1 MGGTLSLAASIAA
14 MDRTELERLAAGR
27 RVVSPA
33 SVHDPL
39 SFAIELLRPES
50 IARALQ
56 GLHRESLEAL
66 LALARGGDADREI
79 LPELT
84 AAGLVGLD
92 TDTGRPVPLP
102 ELDGP
107 LGGIELH
114 AEAEHERGSAPPA
127 DTSAWYGA
135 ALTSVRR
142 AAEVLF
148 ATGRHPVRLGRK
160 GQPAVASVRELAEA
174 AHCEPEPIARLLDA
188 MRAAGLLEEM
198 PGHTGAPLLGTT
210 VTAMDDWLVLD
221 YPRRWLVLA
230 RAAVSTLDA
239 RLRRG
244 VERTGPDLRA
254 VVGRLPHDYPL
265 LPEAELES
273 LARAADTAED
283 LGLTVDGRL
292 TPAATALLQA
302 EPEAALAIAETDLP
316 DPVRGIYLQ
325 PDLSIVVPGPL
336 PHEDELLLHAIAETE
351 QLGPA
356 ASLRVGTDRL
366 GRAVRRGGY
375 TAAGI
380 REQLQRL
387 SLTGVPQ
394 PLEYLLRE
402 LAAKFDDPG
411 AEAQGEA
418 GRNRADSVAEPPP
431 APQPASQSTSRPAP
445 RNRHAERAETAAARD
460 PREALVDRVY
470 AAVHEAGSE
479 DDLTRRLKLAI
490 RDRSAVQVTAVAG
503 SSRHVFT
510 LMPVSLQGGRLR
522 ATDQQAGV
530 ERTLPVSAITAVEA
544 A

>member
-1 MGGTLSLAASIAA
+1 
-14 MDRTELERLAAGR
+14 MDRTALERLAAGR

-39 SFAIELLRPES
+39 SFAIELLRSES

-66 LALARGGDADREI
+66 LALARGGDADRGI

-107 LGGIELH
+107 LGEIELH

-160 GQPAVASVRELAEA
+160 GQPAVASVRELAEV
-174 AHCEPEPIARLLDA
+174 AHCEPEPIARLLDT

-254 VVGRLPHDYPL
+254 VVRRLPYDYPL

-302 EPEAALAIAETDLP
+302 EPETALAIAQTDLP
-316 DPVRGIYLQ
+316 DPVPGVYLQ

-366 GRAVRRGGY
+366 GRAVQRGGY

-418 GRNRADSVAEPPP
+418 GRSRADSVAGPPPAPWSPAPRP
-431 APQPASQSTSRPAP
+431 APQPASQPSSRPAP
-445 RNRHAERAETAAARD
+445 RARRAERSEAAAARD

-503 SSRHVFT
+503 SSQHVFT